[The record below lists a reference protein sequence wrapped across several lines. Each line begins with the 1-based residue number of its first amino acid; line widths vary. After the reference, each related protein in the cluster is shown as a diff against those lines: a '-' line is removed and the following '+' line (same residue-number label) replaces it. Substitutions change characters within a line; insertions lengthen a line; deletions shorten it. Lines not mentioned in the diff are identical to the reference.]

1 MFENAC
7 LLTIKH
13 QENGVTSVHLWIPP
27 THYHT
32 AESSS
37 APRMAYQLWFSPKK
51 LNRTINDEFSTCLRS
66 GEYFLEIGNKG
77 GKVRLCS
84 IFYKLSRFPFQ
95 LPEKAVDF
103 LRHGSGSRSFLCY
116 DQYTY
121 PKMDFTYAQP
131 VLRKIAKMPKARRA
145 LCKAL
150 KTSFRWPDS
159 CEDHEIRFY
168 SDGGLNF
175 FWREFYGDKPS
186 MCGGLIYSEYN
197 GRSEYS
203 VHT

>member
-1 MFENAC
+1 MFDNAC
-7 LLTIKH
+7 LLTVSH
-13 QENGVTSVHLWIPP
+13 RENSNTSVHFWIPP
-27 THYHT
+27 AHYYT
-32 AESSS
+32 SEPSS
-37 APRMAYQLWFSPKK
+37 APRMIYQLWFSPKK
-51 LNRTINDEFSTCLRS
+51 LNRTISDEFSTCLRS
-66 GEYFLEIGNKG
+66 GEYFLEIGSKA
-77 GKVRLCS
+77 GKARLCS

-103 LRHGSGSRSFLCY
+103 LRYGSGSRSFLCY
-116 DQYTY
+116 DHYTY

-131 VLRKIAKMPKARRA
+131 VLRKIAKIPEARRA
-145 LCKAL
+145 LCKAM
-150 KTSFRWPDS
+150 KTSFRWPDT

-175 FWREFYGDKPS
+175 FWREFYGDKPGIS
-186 MCGGLIYSEYN
+186 GGLIYSEYN

>member
-7 LLTIKH
+7 LLTVNQKENDVTFIRIRIPMNFFRTFEPCLEYEYYLLSNQLRDTISDQYRTCFQDGFSFLNIGRK
-13 QENGVTSVHLWIPP
+13 ENGDLQCSATR
-27 THYHT
+27 TNHT
-32 AESSS
+32 
-37 APRMAYQLWFSPKK
+37 FH
-51 LNRTINDEFSTCLRS
+51 
-66 GEYFLEIGNKG
+66 
-77 GKVRLCS
+77 
-84 IFYKLSRFPFQ
+84 FQ

-131 VLRKIAKMPKARRA
+131 VLRKIAKIPKARHA
-145 LCKAL
+145 LCKTL
-150 KTSFRWPDS
+150 QTSFRWPDTR
-159 CEDHEIRFY
+159 EDHEIRFY
-168 SDGGLNF
+168 PDGGLNF

-197 GRSEYS
+197 GRSGYS

>member
-7 LLTIKH
+7 LFTIRHEEGNGITIIHISRLNDWGGKYYLLSNQLRDTISDQYSTCFQDGYSFLNIGQK
-13 QENGVTSVHLWIPP
+13 QEND
-27 THYHT
+27 
-32 AESSS
+32 ED
-37 APRMAYQLWFSPKK
+37 
-51 LNRTINDEFSTCLRS
+51 RT
-66 GEYFLEIGNKG
+66 
-77 GKVRLCS
+77 CS
-84 IFYKLSRFPFQ
+84 ITRTRRAFYFQ

-131 VLRKIAKMPKARRA
+131 VLRKIAKIPKARHA
-145 LCKAL
+145 LCKTL
-150 KTSFRWPDS
+150 QTSFRWPDTR
-159 CEDHEIRFY
+159 EDHEIRFY
-168 SDGGLNF
+168 PDGGLNF

>member
-7 LLTIKH
+7 LLTVSH
-13 QENGVTSVHLWIPP
+13 RENSTTSVHFWIPP
-27 THYHT
+27 AYYCTS
-32 AESSS
+32 EPSS
-37 APRMAYQLWFSPKK
+37 APRMIYQLWFSPKK
-51 LNRTINDEFSTCLRS
+51 LNRTISDEFSTCLRS
-66 GEYFLEIGNKG
+66 GEYFLEIGSKA
-77 GKVRLCS
+77 GKARLCS
-84 IFYKLSRFPFQ
+84 FFYRRSRFLFQ

-103 LRHGSGSRSFLCY
+103 LRYGSGSRSFLCY
-116 DQYTY
+116 DHYTY

-131 VLRKIAKMPKARRA
+131 VLRKIAKIPKARRA
-145 LCKAL
+145 LCKAMG
-150 KTSFRWPDS
+150 TSFRWPDT

-175 FWREFYGDKPS
+175 FWREFYGDKPGIS
-186 MCGGLIYSEYN
+186 GGLIYSEYN

>member
-7 LLTIKH
+7 LFTIKH
-13 QENGVTSVHLWIPP
+13 EAENGITFIRISRLNGWGGE
-27 THYHT
+27 YYLL
-32 AESSS
+32 SD
-37 APRMAYQLWFSPKK
+37 QLRDTISDQYSTCFQDGYRF
-51 LNRTINDEFSTCLRS
+51 LNIGRKQGNDEDRT
-66 GEYFLEIGNKG
+66 
-77 GKVRLCS
+77 CS
-84 IFYKLSRFPFQ
+84 ITRTNCTFYFQ

-116 DQYTY
+116 DRITY
-121 PKMDFTYAQP
+121 PKMNFSQAQTT
-131 VLRKIAKMPKARRA
+131 LKKIIENPKARRA
-145 LCKAL
+145 LCKAMG
-150 KTSFRWPDS
+150 TSFRWLDTR
-159 CEDHEIRFY
+159 EDHEIRFY
-168 SDGGLNF
+168 PDGGLNF

>member
-1 MFENAC
+1 MSRQRTFEPC
-7 LLTIKH
+7 LEYECYLLSNQLRDTISDQYSTCFQDGYNFLNIGRK
-13 QENGVTSVHLWIPP
+13 QEN
-27 THYHT
+27 
-32 AESSS
+32 
-37 APRMAYQLWFSPKK
+37 
-51 LNRTINDEFSTCLRS
+51 DEDRP
-66 GEYFLEIGNKG
+66 
-77 GKVRLCS
+77 CS
-84 IFYKLSRFPFQ
+84 ITRMNHTFYFQ

-131 VLRKIAKMPKARRA
+131 VLRKIAKIPKARHA

-168 SDGGLNF
+168 SDGGLSF

-186 MCGGLIYSEYN
+186 MCGGPIYSEYN